1 MSEKDEIAIPQ
12 VHKVKIEVDSE
23 REQEF
28 QQKMAQL

>member
-1 MSEKDEIAIPQ
+1 MLETDEVVIPQ